1 MKRVAFVVSG
11 RVQRVGYRYFAERA
25 AQACDVAGFVR
36 NDADGSVTGEVE
48 GHDAAVA
55 EFLAE
60 LRRGPAF
67 ARVDEVQCDERPC
80 TGESGFTIRR

>member
-1 MKRVAFVVSG
+1 MKRVAFVVTG
-11 RVQRVGYRYFAERA
+11 RVQRVGYRRFAERA
-25 AQACDVAGFVR
+25 AQARDVAGFVR

-48 GHDAAVA
+48 GHEAAVE

-60 LRRGPAF
+60 LRRGPTF
-67 ARVDEVQCDERPC
+67 GRVDEVRCEDRSC